1 MAYHSKTIIQP
12 EVAEAILAALK
23 MGIKAENDRSIEKQ
37 LDTLDG
43 AELLLC
49 LGQKNESGLVR
60 YFGELFSLVK
70 DAIAEVSERSSN
82 QWAENISKYEG
93 LEHQTKPITGGK
105 HKIDFAIHYSSHSK
119 MDLAS
124 VHLPVEA
131 KSETHSNLSID
142 CFGQLADYGYALWT
156 SQPTRL
162 FAPVLYLHGCEIRLL
177 IFTRGGCRWVDLG
190 QYCFANSK
198 PKPHE
203 AKALRD
209 SLGRLFFLLSLSSDQ
224 FGHFCDVSSNNPIHL
239 LFLHRQDSTVVSAI
253 TDEDVIRQ
261 NGNPSVDIAKGK
273 KFERPIN
280 PRGRF
285 AHVYSLIYRRR
296 PAVLKLSWTPTNRL
310 PECAVYDALTRA
322 KVEHIPNVIDSGL
335 ICEDS
340 FGYRVEF
347 LLIQDCG
354 VSLAQYLKRR
364 SSNSIEDQCNT
375 VTSAMLDVTTCLKQA
390 WAAGIIHR
398 DISAGNIAIRN
409 GCTTVIDWGYAK
421 IIDTGSGLISDLAE
435 KWRFDVDQ
443 VVDNEDTH
451 DPITG
456 TPLYM
461 SIPVLVGATKR
472 SVVDDIESALYVVLD
487 AVREVQAV
495 APKPIGF
502 DFKNNR
508 TLAFVRACCFS
519 LIKECLPQ
527 FGIYWHSST
536 FDRLLTVVHKFLFI
550 RDGYIG
556 SSLAMVPS
564 FKRTVDDTALDN
576 LLSEI
581 EELLPGRSDKQ
592 RDTGPIGSTIAG
604 VKRVEI
610 SDPES
615 VKGQTSN
622 LKRIRESKEN
632 IRPAGGSTN
641 FGSE

>member
-190 QYCFANSK
+190 QYCFAN
-198 PKPHE
+198 
-203 AKALRD
+203 
-209 SLGRLFFLLSLSSDQ
+209 
-224 FGHFCDVSSNNPIHL
+224 N
-239 LFLHRQDSTVVSAI
+239 STVVSAI

-261 NGNPSVDIAKGK
+261 NDNPSVDIAKGK

>member
-1 MAYHSKTIIQP
+1 MAYHSKTIIRP
-12 EVAEAILAALK
+12 EMTEAILAALK

-37 LDTLDG
+37 LDALNG

-70 DAIAEVSERSSN
+70 DAITEVSEGSSN

-162 FAPVLYLHGCEIRLL
+162 FAPVLYLHGCETRLL

-190 QYCFANSK
+190 QYCFAN
-198 PKPHE
+198 
-203 AKALRD
+203 
-209 SLGRLFFLLSLSSDQ
+209 
-224 FGHFCDVSSNNPIHL
+224 N
-239 LFLHRQDSTVVSAI
+239 STVVSAI

-409 GCTTVIDWGYAK
+409 GCTTIIDWGYAK
-421 IIDTGSGLISDLAE
+421 TIDTGSGLISDLAE

-527 FGIYWHSST
+527 FGVYWHSST
-536 FDRLLTVVHKFLFI
+536 FDRLLAVVHKFLFI